1 VSGTCSLQ
9 LRILVVA
16 ILLAAAIPA
25 GANVVSS
32 ILITHVRPYDE
43 YAPPI
48 DDCDQLSTHTSADG
62 WVDFEIY
69 AFPASVGSPY
79 GVDECNFQF
88 TWPEEWYFDQGWY
101 PIPHGGT
108 GTVQVVDNHA
118 WVDVTYPGCP
128 TTQGD
133 LFLLLKLSFW
143 VGGYGEL
150 APVDYS
156 NGIGICY
163 PWQWDIDYLP
173 GYGAQAGVVCDYGYA
188 DCDETWGC
196 RPDAQTPLLEL
207 QVNQGDTVVRSLD
220 FVVYGTCHPVFAVT
234 EPWMSIAV
242 GQPNA
247 DDHYP
252 VTLTVDTEGLALGD
266 HEGYVSATDLGAACT
281 LVALTVLDL
290 TGVETMS
297 WSRVKSLY

>member
-1 VSGTCSLQ
+1 VFREYSLQ
-9 LRILVVA
+9 LRVLIAA
-16 ILLAAAIPA
+16 ILLIAASPAAANIA
-25 GANVVSS
+25 TG
-32 ILITHVRPYDE
+32 ILLTHVRPYDE

-48 DDCDQLSTHTSADG
+48 ADCDQLSTHTSADG

-69 AFPASVGSPY
+69 AFPAFVGSPY
-79 GVDECNFQF
+79 GADECHFQF
-88 TWPEEWYFDQGWY
+88 TWPAEWDFDQGWY

-108 GTVQVVDNHA
+108 GTVNAVGNHA
-118 WVDVTYPGCP
+118 WVDLTYPGCP

-143 VGGYGEL
+143 VDGYGEL
-150 APVDYS
+150 APVDYYS
-156 NGIGICY
+156 
-163 PWQWDIDYLP
+163 DISLCFPYNDTLYSMP

-188 DCDETWGC
+188 DCDEYSHC
-196 RPDAQTPLLEL
+196 QPDALTPLLEL

-220 FVVYGTCHPVFAVT
+220 FVVWGSCQPVFAVT

-252 VTLTVDTEGLALGD
+252 VTLTVNTEGLALGD
-266 HEGYVSATDLGAACT
+266 HEGYVSATDHGAACS
-281 LVALTVLDL
+281 LIALTVLDL
-290 TGVETMS
+290 TGVQTTS
-297 WSRVKSLY
+297 WGRVKSLY